1 MEEKYFHAVP
11 KVCEISHVN
20 ACSACRRLIPPLSS
34 QTNTIASIYQIKANT
49 IYAYMLSYIATIST
63 ILVFTSYYKILML
76 KNSYITFMNMCKMA
90 SFFVVCSLV
99 KHRNGSAFR
108 HAEWTSY

>member
-1 MEEKYFHAVP
+1 
-11 KVCEISHVN
+11 
-20 ACSACRRLIPPLSS
+20 
-34 QTNTIASIYQIKANT
+34 
-49 IYAYMLSYIATIST
+49 MLSYIATIST